1 MLLQVK
7 KLEERG
13 DKMPNTLVKL
23 EREKQNLAA
32 AAEEI
37 STSHKK
43 IMEELPIFY
52 NKRIDYI
59 QPSLQVIILT
69 IFFSMLPWPAKKSD

>member
-1 MLLQVK
+1 MK

-13 DKMPNTLVKL
+13 DKMPNTIVKL

-43 IMEELPIFY
+43 IMEEFPIFY
-52 NKRIDYI
+52 KKRIDYI
-59 QPSLQVIILT
+59 QPSLQVTFFTYCILWCFVMGT
-69 IFFSMLPWPAKKSD
+69 I